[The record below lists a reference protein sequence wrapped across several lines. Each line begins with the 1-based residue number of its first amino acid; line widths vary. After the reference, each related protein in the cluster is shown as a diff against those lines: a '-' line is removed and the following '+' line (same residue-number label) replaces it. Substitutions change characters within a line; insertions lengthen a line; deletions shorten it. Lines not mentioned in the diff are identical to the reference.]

1 MMTDESMNDNAEQK
15 TVPLIPGK
23 LWRIVLAMGPGIF
36 CIGYT
41 IGTGSVT
48 SMAKAGSQ
56 YGMQLLWVLFLSC
69 LFSWV
74 LMEAYGRFAVVTG
87 STAIHSF
94 RTRFRFG
101 PAIAVIT
108 VVGVV
113 IGQWTALSG
122 LTNLCAN
129 AIYEGFRMLFPALP
143 ETSYAAV
150 LGLAIAILGIMY
162 AFLLVGRYSFFE
174 RILVVFVSIMGLSFI
189 ISMFIVIPSPREIV
203 SGFIPRIPDAPG
215 ANMMVAAFV
224 GTTMAAPTFVV
235 RPLLMRGKGW
245 TGEHVKEQS
254 RDALFSAIFMF
265 IISGAIMVA
274 ATGALYHEG
283 LVIEKVLDMVR
294 TLEPVAGRFA
304 VVLFLFGTISAG
316 LSSIFPIAMVCPL
329 LVADYRSGELD
340 TNSGQFRILAAIACL
355 MGLTVSVWGANPIVA
370 QIATQ
375 VAQVFI
381 LPVVILGITF
391 LINNKKLMGKHR
403 AGIFLNAGLATSLL
417 FALVISYKGL
427 LSLIEYF
434 SGGGA

>member
-1 MMTDESMNDNAEQK
+1 MKGDGRTNENGDQRNAS
-15 TVPLIPGK
+15 IPGK
-23 LWRIVLAMGPGIF
+23 LWRILLAMGPGIF

-69 LFSWV
+69 LFSWI

-87 STAIHSF
+87 GTAIHSF
-94 RTRFRFG
+94 RTRFRYG
-101 PAIAVIT
+101 PAIAIVT
-108 VVGVV
+108 VAGVV

-129 AIYEGFRMLFPALP
+129 ALYEGGRVLFPALP
-143 ETSYAAV
+143 EAPYPAI

-162 AFLLVGRYSFFE
+162 ALLMVGRYSFFE

-189 ISMFIVIPSPREIV
+189 ISMFVVMPSPQEIAA
-203 SGFIPRIPDAPG
+203 GFIPRIPDAPG

-245 TGEHVKEQS
+245 TREHIQDQS
-254 RDALFSAIFMF
+254 RDAFLSALFMF
-265 IISGAIMVA
+265 VISGAIMVA
-274 ATGALYHEG
+274 ATGALFHEG
-283 LVIEKVLDMVR
+283 LVIEKVLDMVY

-316 LSSIFPIAMVCPL
+316 LSSIFPIMMVCPL

-340 TNSGQFRILAAIACL
+340 TNSKQFRALAAIACL
-355 MGLTVSVWGANPIVA
+355 MGLTVSIWGANPIAA

-381 LPVVILGITF
+381 LPVVILGIAF
-391 LINNKKLMGKHR
+391 LINSKELMGEHR
-403 AGIFLNAGLATSLL
+403 AGTFLNAGLATSLL
-417 FALVISYKGL
+417 FALIISYKGV
-427 LSLIEYF
+427 LSLTEYF
-434 SGGGA
+434 SASGG

>member
-1 MMTDESMNDNAEQK
+1 MSESGVLKSGHSLPD
-15 TVPLIPGK
+15 K
-23 LWRIVLAMGPGIF
+23 LWRLLLTLGPGIF

-74 LMEAYGRFAVVTG
+74 LMEAYGRFAVVSG
-87 STAIHSF
+87 GTAIHSF

-101 PAIAVIT
+101 PAIAVLT

-143 ETSYAAV
+143 ESSYPAI
-150 LGLAIAILGIMY
+150 LGLAISILGVMY

-189 ISMFIVIPSPREIV
+189 ISMFVVIPSPRELAA
-203 SGFIPRIPDAPG
+203 GFVPRIPDAPG

-245 TGEHVKEQS
+245 NQNHVKEQS
-254 RDALFSAIFMF
+254 RDALLSAVFMF
-265 IISGAIMVA
+265 IISGAIMAA

-283 LVIEKVLDMVR
+283 KVIEKVLDMVH

-316 LSSIFPIAMVCPL
+316 LSSIFPIVMVCPL

-340 TNSGQFRILAAIACL
+340 TNSKQFRVLAAVACF
-355 MGLTVSVWGANPIVA
+355 MGLTVSVWGANPIAA

-391 LINNKKLMGKHR
+391 LVNSKALMGKHR
-403 AGIFLNAGLATSLL
+403 AGLFLNTGLAASFLFSL
-417 FALVISYKGL
+417 AISYKGI
-427 LSLIEYF
+427 LSLTEYF
-434 SGGGA
+434 STSGG